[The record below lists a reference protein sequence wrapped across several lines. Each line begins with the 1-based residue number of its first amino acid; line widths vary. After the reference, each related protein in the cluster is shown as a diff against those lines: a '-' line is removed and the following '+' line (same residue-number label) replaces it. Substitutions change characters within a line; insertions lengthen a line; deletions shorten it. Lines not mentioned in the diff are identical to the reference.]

1 MSEIIKINDNVNVEI
16 KKIKDRTIIILDRM
30 GERVILSDLKTSDTF
45 TCLVVR
51 DDNYVVVYSKGC
63 MMNQIPLVIECA
75 YNIKTDTILNTKKN
89 PKLAENLEMMLISK
103 RCFNIIPIILWLNEK
118 VDDLQSVDDIYDFII
133 YLDNGNEDIRRD
145 EIVSYVLN
153 ECPIL
158 KNYLNIK
165 ELDCEKAI
173 EEIGGEYL
181 FFHKM
186 PQIVDTEE
194 DKAQVFNVLA
204 TRKRKPYIIS
214 EEELQPTDVSNK
226 NEVKEMAQEF
236 KRNNLVRARRRD
248 IPRTN

>member
-45 TCLVVR
+45 TCHVVR

-63 MMNQIPLVIECA
+63 MKNQIPLVVECA
-75 YNIKTDTILNTKKN
+75 YNIKTDTILN
-89 PKLAENLEMMLISK
+89 
-103 RCFNIIPIILWLNEK
+103 
-118 VDDLQSVDDIYDFII
+118 
-133 YLDNGNEDIRRD
+133 
-145 EIVSYVLN
+145 
-153 ECPIL
+153 
-158 KNYLNIK
+158 IK
-165 ELDCEKAI
+165 EFDYEKAV
-173 EEIGGEYL
+173 EELGGEYL
-181 FFHKM
+181 SFHKM

-194 DKAQVFNVLA
+194 DKVQVFKVLA